1 MKISQNEPVDAV
13 GEEGSV
19 PAVKSIARAASILRE
34 LASLP
39 ASGGA
44 LTDIARR
51 VGMGKATTHRILAAL
66 ADVGF
71 AYQDAQTR
79 RYHLG
84 AGFALLSQR
93 ANRVDIGRLAEPSL
107 AHLARQTEDTIYI
120 VVPEGLRS
128 VCVGREQGAYPIKT
142 LSLDVGQSRPL
153 GVGSGSL
160 AILAFLPTDEIESAI
175 EINSRWMS
183 EFPNFGPDVVRRLVQ
198 RAQAQG
204 YSFVEGNMTPGINA
218 IGVPVFGEAKRPVAA
233 LSVTAIADRIRG
245 ERAIWIASL
254 LKNEAEAISK
264 RLLARSAGAA

>member
-1 MKISQNEPVDAV
+1 MSEEEDAA
-13 GEEGSV
+13 
-19 PAVKSIARAASILRE
+19 PTVKSIARAASILRE

-39 ASGGA
+39 AGGGA
-44 LTDIARR
+44 LTDIAKR

-71 AYQDAQTR
+71 AYQNAETR

-93 ANRVDIGRLAEPSL
+93 ANRLDVGRLAEPFL
-107 AHLARQTEDTIYI
+107 MHLARQTEDTIYV

-153 GVGSGSL
+153 GVGSASL

-175 EINSRWMS
+175 EANSRWMS
-183 EFPNFGPDVVRRLVQ
+183 EFPNFGPDVVRRLVE
-198 RAQAQG
+198 RTQAQG

-218 IGVPVFGEAKRPVAA
+218 IGVPVFGETKRPVAA
-233 LSVTAIADRIRG
+233 LSVTAIADRVRG
-245 ERAIWIASL
+245 ERAIWLASL
-254 LKNEAEAISK
+254 LRNEAEALSK
-264 RLLARSAGAA
+264 HLIAHSRGI